1 MCVCA
6 CRERERETDR
16 LSPRPKK
23 KGRLGALRDPKKNN
37 KEKTKCIKQ
46 GGKTYGANGLIVGR
60 KDAKKI
66 KIKNKKTYGANGLF
80 VGRKDAGAFGT
91 VFDRVPCAFPRE

>member
-1 MCVCA
+1 V
-6 CRERERETDR
+6 TQ
-16 LSPRPKK
+16 KK
-23 KGRLGALRDPKKNN
+23 TIKRKQNALNRV
-37 KEKTKCIKQ
+37 EKPMGLT
-46 GGKTYGANGLIVGR
+46 GLIVGR

-80 VGRKDAGAFGT
+80 VGREDAGAFGT